1 MTSYQEPL
9 ESRYVI
15 ELYHD
20 ASERWDEF
28 RRSGDAEVLR
38 ALAEVL
44 CRGLGRLQ
52 EDADFWTA
60 LREIAATTSREDR
73 QAVLDQLADFED
85 FLIHE
90 YGILSE
96 IGSEAF
102 AVRLLGDMTVAIEM
116 VQEWPDERTIQN
128 LQNRLVDLR
137 NIVCEQTEEL
147 PLDEGRRGRRPP
159 GGAAWPRQRQDR
171 PSCRT
176 RCRRSAFPGAPS
188 QSDTEAPARTVCRS
202 SSRDRRRDTGQ

>member
-15 ELYHD
+15 ELYQD

-52 EDADFWTA
+52 EDADFWTT

-73 QAVLDQLADFED
+73 QAILDQLADFED

-90 YGILSE
+90 YGILAE

-102 AVRLLGDMTVAIEM
+102 AVRLLGDMTVAVEM
-116 VQEWPDERTIQN
+116 VQEWPDERTVQN

-147 PLDEGRRGRRPP
+147 PLDEGRRGRRFFRGVRIVARTMVFV
-159 GGAAWPRQRQDR
+159 GGAAL
-171 PSCRT
+171 CVANLLT
-176 RCRRSAFPGAPS
+176 AHGVVHVAPS
-188 QSDTEAPARTVCRS
+188 VIKGAGAMERATSGLGNA
-202 SSRDRRRDTGQ
+202 